1 MSRNTNSMPRMSK
14 ADTTQSYHELD
25 RTHQHCLSLI
35 ATCTQLGVDIRNVE
49 LMRCIEDLPS
59 FTDRC
64 MKVTANL
71 ERLVKRLDG
80 IRQRDKAKRTK
91 RIDGDNIMQ
100 VLATSREY
108 EEWLQSFTRE
118 VGNFINP
125 ALEQLAA
132 ARERM
137 EKSPGVTHG

>member
-1 MSRNTNSMPRMSK
+1 MSK
-14 ADTTQSYHELD
+14 ADTTQSYQELD
-25 RTHQHCLSLI
+25 RLHQHCLSLI
-35 ATCTQLGVDIRNVE
+35 ATCTQLGVEIRNVE
-49 LMRCIEDLPS
+49 LMQKISDLPA

-64 MKVTANL
+64 MKVAANL

-80 IRQRDKAKRTK
+80 VRQRDKAARSK

-108 EEWLQSFTRE
+108 EEWLATFTRD

-125 ALEQLAA
+125 ALEQLSA
-132 ARERM
+132 ARELLNT
-137 EKSPGVTHG
+137 PAGVTHG

>member
-1 MSRNTNSMPRMSK
+1 MSRQNNTMPRMSK

-25 RTHQHCLSLI
+25 RMHQHCLSLI
-35 ATCTQLGVDIRNVE
+35 ATCTQLGVEIRNVE
-49 LMRCIEDLPS
+49 LMKQIDDLSS

-64 MKVTANL
+64 MKVAANL
-71 ERLVKRLDG
+71 ERLTKRLDG
-80 IRQRDKAKRTK
+80 VVQRDKAARTK
-91 RIDGDNIMQ
+91 RIDGNNIMQ

-118 VGNFINP
+118 VGNYINP

-132 ARERM
+132 ARERLKAPQ
-137 EKSPGVTHG
+137 E